1 MTSPLADGTIGDDG
15 EGDSDRQHTEPH
27 WSLTLYVNGASPR
40 STAAIDNIRRVCDT
54 ELQGVVDLEIID
66 VRDEPALVIK
76 DAVVVV
82 PTLVKRW
89 PRPLRRLVG
98 DLSDSARL
106 HVGLDLAP
114 SGLESGPHER

>member
-1 MTSPLADGTIGDDG
+1 MTAPTPDADVGSP
-15 EGDSDRQHTEPH
+15 EESPR
-27 WSLTLYVNGASPR
+27 WSLTLYVSGASPR
-40 STAAIDNIRRVCDT
+40 SAAAIDNIRRVCDA

-66 VRDEPALVIK
+66 VREEPALVIR

-89 PRPLRRLVG
+89 PMPLRRLVG
-98 DLSDSARL
+98 DLSDTARL

-114 SGLESGPHER
+114 LDLEPDPDGG